1 MNETVRSIPSQAGE
15 QSALSIELDGLVKQ
29 QYAQHVGNTDGGLA
43 DYIPE
48 LAKVP
53 PDLFGIAIAAHGGQI
68 FTAGDATA
76 PFTIQSVS
84 KVFTFAMLLE
94 RVGRAETYAAVGVQP
109 SAEPFNAI
117 MLDARTHRPFNPML
131 NAGAI
136 AVAGRLRQTIG
147 ASAFDAVLALFERAA
162 GHRLEVDEAVFESE
176 RETGHRNRAIGHLL
190 RAAGVF
196 DVPVDD
202 VLELYFRQCSIQ
214 VTATDLAVMGA
225 TLANLGINPVTGVD
239 VFGVDAVR
247 DTLSVMFTCG
257 MYDGTGDW
265 ATRVGLPAKSGVGGG
280 IMAVVNRQVGIGVFS
295 PRLDAEGN
303 SVRGKLCCIDLSEQI
318 GLHAFDPTH
327 PGSTYLRG
335 LPKGK

>member
-1 MNETVRSIPSQAGE
+1 MNESVASTLGQAGNR
-15 QSALSIELDGLVKQ
+15 SALAIELHGLIQ
-29 QYAQHVGNTDGGLA
+29 EQYAQYLGNTEGALA

-48 LAKVP
+48 LAKVQ
-53 PDLFGIAIAAHGGQI
+53 PDLFGIAIAAQGGQI
-68 FTAGDATA
+68 FTAGDATV

-94 RVGRAETYAAVGVQP
+94 LAGREETYAAVGVQP

-117 MLDARTHRPFNPML
+117 LLDAKTHRPFNPML
-131 NAGAI
+131 NTGAI
-136 AVAGRLRQTIG
+136 AVAGRLRQSLG

-176 RETGHRNRAIGHLL
+176 RATGHRNRAIGHLL

-202 VLELYFRQCSIQ
+202 VLDTYFRQCSIQ

-225 TLANLGINPVTGVD
+225 TLANLGINPLTGVD

-280 IMAVVNRQVGIGVFS
+280 IMAVVNRQIGVGVFS
-295 PRLDAEGN
+295 PRLDAAGN